1 LWKTDDITKI
11 KIKLASPEEIREW
24 SHGEVKKTDTINYR
38 TFRPERGGLFCEQ
51 IFGPSKS
58 YECYCGKYR
67 KMKYKGVVCERC
79 GVEVTSSKV
88 RRERMGHIELAAPV
102 AHIWYIKKYL
112 PLLLGLKRNDLEKV
126 IYFISYIVIDPEKTP
141 LKPLQI
147 LEEEE
152 YQHYKE
158 KYGEDAFEAGIGAE
172 AILRILQR
180 IKLDSLKER
189 LKEQLFQGGTKGE
202 RIKLIK
208 RLEVVESFLRS
219 GNKPEWMILR
229 VLPVIP
235 PDFRPMVQLES
246 GIFAN
251 SDLNDLYRR
260 IINRNNRLKYLL
272 EIGAP
277 QIIIQNE
284 KKMLQ
289 QAVDALFENEKLPQP
304 ILGAGGRPLKSL
316 GEIIKGKQ
324 GRFRQNLLGKR
335 VDYSG
340 RAVIVPGPELKFN
353 QCGLPERI
361 ALELYRPFVL
371 AEILR
376 QGKAET
382 IKRANDL
389 IERADPFVWEI
400 LEKVV
405 EDHPVLLNRA
415 PTLHRLGIQAFQP
428 VLIEGPAIQLHPLT
442 CTAFNADFDGDQ
454 MAVHVPLSLEAQL
467 EARLL
472 MASENNILSPAHGE
486 PIVTP
491 TQDITLGCYY
501 LTLMLDENEKPA
513 RAFSSPDEV
522 MLAYDSGKIGLHSKI
537 KLLVDN
543 RWLETTPGRVIF
555 NQVLPEG
562 MEFQNKV
569 MNKSALSELITA
581 VWKKYGDKKTV
592 EVLDEIKKL
601 GFKFATRSGL
611 TFSLADIP
619 SIKEKEKLLQE
630 MEEEAQGYNM
640 LTEEGAITPEE
651 RYIDIIDLG
660 MRTTEMIGEKV
671 LQYLSKNPLNPLY
684 MMWDS
689 GARGSADQLRQIVG
703 MRGLMSRSVRET
715 YRREL
720 WDEVFRRDLP
730 IPSDVIRQYFY
741 PVSGGRLKGRIG
753 EEPIRA
759 SFKEGLSAPEYFIST
774 SGGRKGLV
782 DTALKTAYAGYLTR
796 KLVAVAQN
804 VIITE
809 EDCGTIDGF
818 NMGALM
824 EEGQEVESL
833 AERITGRVTAAP
845 VINPATG
852 EVILEANQEIDAE
865 MARKIQDMGIEK
877 VKIRSPLTCQAKWG
891 LCQKCYGWDLS
902 SHRMVS
908 LGEAVGVIAAQ
919 SIGEP
924 GTQLTLRTFHTGGI
938 FRKGGDIPQGLPR
951 ATELFEP
958 RKQSYPSKGVIRQK
972 KGEEALISEIEGEV
986 SFIEKKGRSFI
997 RIKGENNK
1005 EVTYEAEGE
1014 VLVSEGDMV
1023 EAGDKLIEGAINP
1036 RALLRVKGVRAVQ
1049 EYLVNQ
1055 TQLVYRAQ
1063 GVKINVKHFEVIIRQ
1078 MMRKVEVEDPGDTDY
1093 LPGEQVDRIELE
1105 EVNAKIKQQG
1115 GKPATAKPVLLAIP
1129 KAAQED
1135 KDSFLSAASFQRTKQ
1150 VLADAAIRGQVD
1162 NLRGLKAN
1170 VILGRLIPA
1179 GTGFRNELE
1188 NNETGKLSI
1197 NN

>member
-1 LWKTDDITKI
+1 
-11 KIKLASPEEIREW
+11 
-24 SHGEVKKTDTINYR
+24 
-38 TFRPERGGLFCEQ
+38 
-51 IFGPSKS
+51 
-58 YECYCGKYR
+58 
-67 KMKYKGVVCERC
+67 MKYKGVVCERC

-88 RRERMGHIELAAPV
+88 RRERMGHIELATPV
-102 AHIWYIKKYL
+102 AHIWYTKKYL
-112 PLLLGLKRNDLEKV
+112 PLLLGIKRNNLEKI
-126 IYFISYIVIDPEKTP
+126 IYFVSYIVIDPKETP

-158 KYGEDAFEAGIGAE
+158 KYGEDAFEAGTGAE
-172 AILRILQR
+172 AILKILQNL
-180 IKLDSLKER
+180 KLEC
-189 LKEQLFQGGTKGE
+189 LKEQLREKLLESGTKGE

-260 IINRNNRLKYLL
+260 IINRNNRLRYLL

-316 GEIIKGKQ
+316 EEIIKGKQ

-353 QCGLPERI
+353 ECGLPKRI

-371 AEILR
+371 AEILKE
-376 QGKAET
+376 GKAET

-389 IERADPFVWEI
+389 IEKADPFVWEV

-405 EDHPVLLNRA
+405 KDHPVLLNRA

-428 VLIEGPAIQLHPLT
+428 VLIEGTAIQLHPLV

-454 MAVHVPLSLEAQL
+454 MAVHVPLSLEAQM
-467 EARLL
+467 EARLII
-472 MASENNILSPAHGE
+472 SSDNNILSPAHGE

-501 LTLMLDENEKPA
+501 LTATVDKEEAK

-522 MLAYDSGKIGLHSKI
+522 ELAYDCGKITLHEKI
-537 KLLVDN
+537 RVLIDGK
-543 RWLETTPGRVIF
+543 WIETTPGRVIF
-555 NQVLPEG
+555 NQILPEG
-562 MEFQNKV
+562 MEFQNYL
-569 MNKSALSELITA
+569 MDKSALSKLITKI
-581 VWKKYGDKKTV
+581 WKKYGTEKTV

-601 GFKFATRSGL
+601 GFKFATKSGL

-619 SIKEKEKLLQE
+619 TIKEKQQLLEE
-630 MEEEAQGYNM
+630 MEEEAEGYNM
-640 LTEEGAITPEE
+640 LAEEGSITPEE
-651 RYIDIIDLG
+651 RYIDIIDLRSRVTD
-660 MRTTEMIGEKV
+660 MVREKV
-671 LQYLSKNPLNPLY
+671 LQYLSKDPFNPLY
-684 MMWDS
+684 MMWHS
-689 GARGSADQLRQIVG
+689 GARGSADQLQQIVG
-703 MRGLMSRSVRET
+703 MKGLISRSIRET

-720 WDEVFRRDLP
+720 WDEVFRRGLP

-741 PVSGGRLKGRIG
+741 PLPGGRLRGRIG
-753 EEPIRA
+753 EEPIRS
-759 SFKEGLSAPEYFIST
+759 SFKEGLSAPEYFMST

-809 EDCGTIDGF
+809 KDCGTIDGF
-818 NMGALM
+818 NMGPLI
-824 EEGQEVESL
+824 EGGQELESL
-833 AERITGRVTAAP
+833 AERIIGRVTASP
-845 VINPATG
+845 VIDPKTG
-852 EVILEANQEIDAE
+852 EQIIGVNQIIDEEIAQ
-865 MARKIQDMGIEK
+865 KIQDAGIEK
-877 VKIRSPLTCQAKWG
+877 VKVRSPLTCQAKEG
-891 LCQKCYGWDLS
+891 VCQMCYGWDLS
-902 SHRMVS
+902 SHRIVS

-924 GTQLTLRTFHTGGI
+924 GTQLTLRTFHTGGV

-958 RKQSYPSKGVIRQK
+958 RKQSYPTRGVIRQRR
-972 KGEEALISEIEGEV
+972 GEEALISEIEGRVIVE
-986 SFIEKKGRSFI
+986 EKEDRSLV
-997 RIKGENNK
+997 RIKGVDDK
-1005 EVTYEAEGE
+1005 EVVYEIGGE
-1014 VLVSEGDMV
+1014 LLVSEGDFI
-1023 EAGDKLIEGAINP
+1023 EAGEKLIEGAINP
-1036 RALLRVKGVRAVQ
+1036 RALLRVKGVKAVQ

-1055 TQLVYRAQ
+1055 SQMIYRSQ
-1063 GVKINVKHFEVIIRQ
+1063 GVKINVKHFEIIIRQ

-1093 LPGEQVDRIELE
+1093 LPGEQVDKVEIE
-1105 EVNAKIKQQG
+1105 EVNRRVKEQG
-1115 GKPATAKPVLLAIP
+1115 GKPATVKPVLLAIP
-1129 KAAQED
+1129 KAAQEE
-1135 KDSFLSAASFQRTKQ
+1135 KESFLSAASFQRTKQ
-1150 VLADAAIRGQVD
+1150 ILADAAIKGQVD
-1162 NLRGLKAN
+1162 TLKGLKAN
-1170 VILGRLIPA
+1170 VILGKLIPA
-1179 GTGFRNELE
+1179 GTGFQARKNEY
-1188 NNETGKLSI
+1188 NNEHKVK
-1197 NN
+1197 